1 MITRSRKLSLKLV
14 YQLTHQMMIC
24 RSKCRP
30 LNRSSIGTNR
40 CISSSSPA
48 SLAFAPEPTSPHSN
62 TVNPVTVT
70 IGGNPAQVLFAG
82 LAPGYAGLY
91 QVNVVVPEGVT
102 PGANVPVIL
111 TTAAFSSPPVT
122 VAVQ

>member
-1 MITRSRKLSLKLV
+1 
-14 YQLTHQMMIC
+14 
-24 RSKCRP
+24 
-30 LNRSSIGTNR
+30 
-40 CISSSSPA
+40 
-48 SLAFAPEPTSPHSN
+48 
-62 TVNPVTVT
+62 VTVT

-102 PGANVPVIL
+102 PGANVPAIL